1 MQTLPNILILGTG
14 GTIVG
19 TASDETIM
27 EHYQA
32 GVVSVSILAAN
43 IPLAHFAQT
52 RMETIAQIN
61 SKDLQFSLWV
71 ELAQRISMAQH
82 DDAID
87 GVVVLHGTD
96 TLEETAYFLQLS
108 VTLTKP
114 LVLVGALRPM
124 TALSADGPLN
134 LLHAVRVAG
143 DKNTFTTVPLVVM
156 NQQIFSAQEVT
167 KAYAYA
173 VDAFVAPEQGA
184 LGHIFDTGIRWLRT
198 PVVAPLPRFFVDD
211 AQPWPWVEILTHC
224 AGAQARVID
233 TLVDAGVNG
242 LVLAGTGAGTFS
254 EVWLAAIH
262 RARSKGVLCVRT
274 SRCWTG
280 PILEDL
286 GCDDTGL
293 EIVPAGELTS
303 QKARVLLL
311 LALRCGYTYPDLA
324 KLFQAYQWPLISV
337 SAH

>member
-1 MQTLPNILILGTG
+1 MQALPNILILGTG
-14 GTIVG
+14 GTIAG
-19 TASDETIM
+19 SASDETIM

-32 GVVSVSILAAN
+32 GVISAATLMAK
-43 IPLAHFAQT
+43 IPLAQFAQIQV
-52 RMETIAQIN
+52 ETIAQIN

-71 ELAQRISMAQH
+71 DLAKRISMAQQ
-82 DDAID
+82 DDVID

-108 VTLTKP
+108 VTLAKP

-167 KAYAYA
+167 KAYAYS
-173 VDAFVAPEQGA
+173 VGAFVAPEQGA
-184 LGHIFDTGIRWLRT
+184 LGHIFDTGIRWLRA
-198 PVVAPLPRFFVDD
+198 PVVVPLPAFLVDD
-211 AQPWPWVEILTHC
+211 SRPWPWVEILTHC

-233 TLVDAGVNG
+233 TLVDAGVRG
-242 LVLAGTGAGTFS
+242 LILEGTGAGTFS
-254 EVWLAAIH
+254 EVWLAAIS
-262 RARSKGVLCVRT
+262 RARRKGVLCVRT

-280 PILEDL
+280 PVLEDL

-293 EIVPAGELTS
+293 EVLPAGDLTP
-303 QKARVLLL
+303 QKARILLL

-337 SAH
+337 SA

>member
-14 GTIVG
+14 GTIAG
-19 TASDETIM
+19 SASDETIM
-27 EHYQA
+27 EHYRA
-32 GVVSVSILAAN
+32 GVISVATLTAK
-43 IPLAHFAQT
+43 IPLTQFAQIQV
-52 RMETIAQIN
+52 ETIAQIN

-71 ELAQRISMAQH
+71 ELAQRISMAQQ

-108 VTLTKP
+108 VTLAKP

-134 LLHAVRVAG
+134 LLHAVRVAA

-167 KAYAYA
+167 KAYAYS
-173 VDAFVAPEQGA
+173 VGAFVAPEQGA
-184 LGHIFDTGIRWLRT
+184 LGHIFDTGIRWLRA
-198 PVVAPLPRFFVDD
+198 PVVAPLPPFLVDD

-224 AGAQARVID
+224 VGAQARVID
-233 TLVDAGVNG
+233 TLVDVGVRG
-242 LVLAGTGAGTFS
+242 LILEGTGAGTFS
-254 EVWLAAIH
+254 EVWLAAIS

-280 PILEDL
+280 PVLEDL

-293 EIVPAGELTS
+293 EVVPAGDLTP
-303 QKARVLLL
+303 QKARILLL

-337 SAH
+337 SA